1 MPVWCPWRGS
11 WAPPGPPSPA
21 MPLLLKAER
30 GCGCPHSATP
40 SILPTL
46 SAGLWELPFQEL
58 RVEDQGAGLVV
69 LENEACT
76 ALPPFSDSAPTR
88 PFPSSGRHEHAHVWP
103 LFKPGHPW
111 MPRFGPHP
119 RLTNSYHCSRPSSRP
134 TSLLG
139 AEWVS
144 PVSVLSQPLGQC
156 DGAPKTACDQIACV
170 HQPLSRDCKPGGQAA
185 FPCFA
190 CLLAT
195 SLGLSR
201 TPFLPP
207 HSSLSAI
214 LPSHLAFPLAPSPL
228 PHCWPLHQS
237 GRPALCWIHEDP
249 SGSGGLE
256 AAGVGPPA
264 PRCVPGCW
272 PCCLLSSLRE
282 SHCQARG

>member
-1 MPVWCPWRGS
+1 MAVPTLRPPPFCPPSLRGS
-11 WAPPGPPSPA
+11 GSSLFRSCVLKIKEQVLCWRMRPA
-21 MPLLLKAER
+21 
-30 GCGCPHSATP
+30 
-40 SILPTL
+40 LPC
-46 SAGLWELPFQEL
+46 LPFQTL
-58 RVEDQGAGLVV
+58 LPRDPSRPVDVMNTLTSGL
-69 LENEACT
+69 C
-76 ALPPFSDSAPTR
+76 
-88 PFPSSGRHEHAHVWP
+88 SSQAS
-103 LFKPGHPW
+103 PW

-119 RLTNSYHCSRPSSRP
+119 RLTNSYHCSRPSWRP

-144 PVSVLSQPLGQC
+144 PVSVFSQPLGQC
-156 DGAPKTACDQIACV
+156 DGAPKTACDQSACV
-170 HQPLSRDCKPGGQAA
+170 HQPLSRDCEPGGQAA
-185 FPCFA
+185 FRCFT

-256 AAGVGPPA
+256 AAGMGPPA

-272 PCCLLSSLRE
+272 PCCLLSGLRE
-282 SHCQARG
+282 SHCQAHG